1 MGTTMRLTP
10 LVHAIASAKTES
22 ELRSQLLD
30 KAGYCTG
37 SQAWGL
43 DLLDYQQKILASDLQ
58 GLPVSSCDRY
68 QAIGRDQ
75 DITSK
80 QMLRQHTPVQLCS
93 LLLKSTHPM
102 QWTICSGPTISNMAW
117 SLQF

>member
-10 LVHAIASAKTES
+10 LIHAVVSAKTES

-43 DLLDYQQKILASDLQ
+43 DLLDNQQKIMASDLQ
-58 GLPVSSCDRY
+58 GLPVSFCDRY

-75 DITSK
+75 DITSQ
-80 QMLRQHTPVQLCS
+80 QMLRQQIPVQLRS
-93 LLLKSTHPM
+93 LSSQKHP
-102 QWTICSGPTISNMAW
+102 SNRPLA
-117 SLQF
+117 